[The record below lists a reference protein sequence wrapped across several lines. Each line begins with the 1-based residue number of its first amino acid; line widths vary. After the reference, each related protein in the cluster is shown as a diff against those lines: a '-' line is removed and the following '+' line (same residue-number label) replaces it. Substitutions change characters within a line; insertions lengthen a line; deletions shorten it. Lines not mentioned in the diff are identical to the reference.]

1 MTEPVIDIRDRI
13 EKMRNQMT
21 VPASKVSST
30 EIKVENK
37 IDESVSRDKA
47 ANINVENLE
56 KKIDKNKL
64 EAAKQE
70 NIRINKNEKSAVDSE
85 VQKLKPKK
93 VEEPDITEKIEFEKR
108 KTSEAKQNYKTYD
121 SYQNDRV
128 VDEKKQS
135 VKFDEKQPFPQFSLN
150 VSNPISWKLMLL
162 IMLMQLLTNM
172 MLVVVLYLK

>member
-1 MTEPVIDIRDRI
+1 MSEPVIDIRDRI

-21 VPASKVSST
+21 VPASKVST
-30 EIKVENK
+30 AETK
-37 IDESVSRDKA
+37 IESKKIESVASDKA

-56 KKIDKNKL
+56 KKISKNNFEIADK
-64 EAAKQE
+64 E
-70 NIRINKNEKSAVDSE
+70 NIKFKTNEKSAVDS
-85 VQKLKPKK
+85 VAQKHKPKK
-93 VEEPDITEKIEFEKR
+93 AEETDFIEKIEFEKR
-108 KTSEAKQNYKTYD
+108 KTFETKQNYKTYD
-121 SYQNDRV
+121 SYQNDRI
-128 VDEKKQS
+128 VDDKKQS

>member
-37 IDESVSRDKA
+37 SQESVSSDKA

-56 KKIDKNKL
+56 QKIDKNKS
-64 EAAKQE
+64 EATIKE
-70 NIRINKNEKSAVDSE
+70 NIKFNKKENLAVNSE
-85 VQKLKPKK
+85 VQNLEPKK

-108 KTSEAKQNYKTYD
+108 QTFEARQNYKTYD

-128 VDEKKQS
+128 VDEKNQS
-135 VKFDEKQPFPQFSLN
+135 VKFGEKQPFPQFSLN

>member
-1 MTEPVIDIRDRI
+1 MGSD
-13 EKMRNQMT
+13 
-21 VPASKVSST
+21 
-30 EIKVENK
+30 
-37 IDESVSRDKA
+37 
-47 ANINVENLE
+47 
-56 KKIDKNKL
+56 
-64 EAAKQE
+64 
-70 NIRINKNEKSAVDSE
+70 
-85 VQKLKPKK
+85 VQNFKPKK
-93 VEEPDITEKIEFEKR
+93 VEEPDIIEKIEAEKQKTFE
-108 KTSEAKQNYKTYD
+108 TKQNYKTYD

>member
-37 IDESVSRDKA
+37 RFESVSSDKT
-47 ANINVENLE
+47 ANINVESLE
-56 KKIDKNKL
+56 KKIDKNTP
-64 EAAKQE
+64 EAANKE
-70 NIRINKNEKSAVDSE
+70 NIKKEKFKVDSE
-85 VQKLKPKK
+85 VQNLKPKK
-93 VEEPDITEKIEFEKR
+93 VEEPDFTEKIEFEKR
-108 KTSEAKQNYKTYD
+108 ETFEAKQNYKTYD

-128 VDEKKQS
+128 VDDKKQS

>member
-30 EIKVENK
+30 EVKVENK
-37 IDESVSRDKA
+37 RAESVSRDKA
-47 ANINVENLE
+47 ANINVESFE
-56 KKIDKNKL
+56 KKIDKNKH
-64 EAAKQE
+64 EVANKE
-70 NIRINKNEKSAVDSE
+70 NIGIKKNEKSVVDSE
-85 VQKLKPKK
+85 VQNLKSKK
-93 VEEPDITEKIEFEKR
+93 VEELDITEKIEFEKR
-108 KTSEAKQNYKTYD
+108 KTFEAKQNYKTYD
-121 SYQNDRV
+121 SYQTDRV

>member
-37 IDESVSRDKA
+37 RFESVSSDKT
-47 ANINVENLE
+47 ANINVESLE
-56 KKIDKNKL
+56 KKIDKNTS
-64 EAAKQE
+64 EAANKE
-70 NIRINKNEKSAVDSE
+70 NIKKEKFKVDSE
-85 VQKLKPKK
+85 VQNLKPKK
-93 VEEPDITEKIEFEKR
+93 VEEPDFTEKIEFEKR
-108 KTSEAKQNYKTYD
+108 ETFEAKQNYKTYD

-128 VDEKKQS
+128 VDDKKQS

>member
-21 VPASKVSST
+21 VPASKVSTT
-30 EIKVENK
+30 ETKIENK
-37 IDESVSRDKA
+37 KIESVSSNKA
-47 ANINVENLE
+47 ANVNVANLE
-56 KKIDKNKL
+56 KKLDKSNFESANK
-64 EAAKQE
+64 E
-70 NIRINKNEKSAVDSE
+70 NIRFEQKEKSAMDSE
-85 VQKLKPKK
+85 VQNLKPKK
-93 VEEPDITEKIEFEKR
+93 VEESDVNEKIEFEKR
-108 KTSEAKQNYKTYD
+108 KTFENKKNYKTYD

-135 VKFDEKQPFPQFSLN
+135 VKFDEKQSFPQFSLN

>member
-21 VPASKVSST
+21 VPASKVSAT
-30 EIKVENK
+30 ETKVENNEVDNASSHK
-37 IDESVSRDKA
+37 VT
-47 ANINVENLE
+47 NINTENLE
-56 KKIDKNKL
+56 KNIDKNNFEVANK
-64 EAAKQE
+64 E
-70 NIRINKNEKSAVDSE
+70 NVRFKTKEKSALDSE
-85 VQKLKPKK
+85 VKNLKPKK
-93 VEEPDITEKIEFEKR
+93 VDEPDISEKKEFEKQ
-108 KTSEAKQNYKTYD
+108 KTFEAKQNYKTYD

-128 VDEKKQS
+128 VNEKKQS

-172 MLVVVLYLK
+172 MLVIVLYLK

>member
-37 IDESVSRDKA
+37 RVESVLSDKA

-64 EAAKQE
+64 EAANKE

-108 KTSEAKQNYKTYD
+108 KTFESKQNYKTYD

>member
-1 MTEPVIDIRDRI
+1 MTQGTLQIDFQNHFLCFTADF
-13 EKMRNQMT
+13 
-21 VPASKVSST
+21 
-30 EIKVENK
+30 
-37 IDESVSRDKA
+37 
-47 ANINVENLE
+47 ENLVNFGWQ
-56 KKIDKNKL
+56 KYLKTKIDKNKS
-64 EAAKQE
+64 EATIKE
-70 NIRINKNEKSAVDSE
+70 NIKFNKKEKLAVDSE
-85 VQKLKPKK
+85 VQNLKPKK
-93 VEEPDITEKIEFEKR
+93 VEEPDISEKIEFEKR
-108 KTSEAKQNYKTYD
+108 KTFEAKQNYKTYD

>member
-1 MTEPVIDIRDRI
+1 
-13 EKMRNQMT
+13 MT
-21 VPASKVSST
+21 VPNSKVSST

-37 IDESVSRDKA
+37 RVESVLSDKA

-121 SYQNDRV
+121 SYQNDRI